1 MATTQRKD
9 TKNFTEWSSVENPW
23 DIINK
28 YFSDGY
34 LERMVRHQIES
45 YNEFVNSQMKKTIHM
60 FSPFTVASDD
70 DYDKT

>member
-9 TKNFTEWSSVENPW
+9 TKNFTEWSSIENPW

-45 YNEFVNSQMKKTIHM
+45 YNEFV
-60 FSPFTVASDD
+60 
-70 DYDKT
+70 